1 MNEDDLASNSPV
13 RERAVQNLLKGNLS
27 DYLKRNLK
35 VIGTEYFLGDVGR
48 IDILAE
54 DDMQNLVVIELKV
67 VTPTREVIGQILSY
81 MGAIRAEFPSKRV
94 EGIIIAPE
102 FDSPT
107 LSAASATSGITL
119 LRLEIS
125 WSAKILDLEGSELTQ
140 EISDQTR
147 PAWHWKFDVPNRTL
161 KSPDGS
167 IVSIQETNI
176 VEQKGIKVLGAII
189 PFEQIVLLGDGY
201 QVGLFRSRWKVPS
214 KG

>member
-1 MNEDDLASNSPV
+1 MNEDELASNSPV

-214 KG
+214 KR

>member
-1 MNEDDLASNSPV
+1 MNEDELASNSPV